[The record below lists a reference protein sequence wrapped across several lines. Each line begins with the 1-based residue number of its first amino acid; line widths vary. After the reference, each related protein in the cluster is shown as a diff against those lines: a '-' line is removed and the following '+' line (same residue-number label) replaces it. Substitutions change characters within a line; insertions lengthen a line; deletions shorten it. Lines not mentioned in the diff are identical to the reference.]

1 MSLIG
6 RCKSWTALKM
16 GHCNKGR
23 CFSTMYNTHKKAK
36 LKAGFLSFISSLHTR
51 LLGTENKTS
60 FQITIDNTKHTKWFL
75 WRIESCNVSILG
87 QTALCEVQNGTQDLI
102 KRLSKLA
109 LRKLSP
115 DFKVKQVLLL
125 QNDNKNLFKKIRETS
140 LTLYLQLLETHSLA
154 L

>member
-1 MSLIG
+1 M
-6 RCKSWTALKM
+6 
-16 GHCNKGR
+16 
-23 CFSTMYNTHKKAK
+23 
-36 LKAGFLSFISSLHTR
+36 
-51 LLGTENKTS
+51 
-60 FQITIDNTKHTKWFL
+60 WFL

-125 QNDNKNLFKKIRETS
+125 QNDKKTCLKNSARLHLLCIYNFWRLTAWPCRCISECSVTTKIR
-140 LTLYLQLLETHSLA
+140 LVKWGARIVARFLPQCTLHQLKLFWQPRRLHSYTVKLQYTWGRLKPPNLI
-154 L
+154 